1 MITFLAVV
9 MVGFVA
15 LVLFGVA
22 VGGSVKTLG

>member
-15 LVLFGVA
+15 LVLCGVA
-22 VGGSVKTLG
+22 VGSSVKTLG